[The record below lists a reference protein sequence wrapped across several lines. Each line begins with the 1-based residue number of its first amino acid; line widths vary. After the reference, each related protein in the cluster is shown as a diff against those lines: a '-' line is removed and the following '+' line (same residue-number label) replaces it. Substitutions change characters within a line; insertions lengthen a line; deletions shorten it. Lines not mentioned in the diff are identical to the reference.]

1 MRYKSL
7 PFRINT
13 AIVITALVIVVLF
26 GMFLYPLE
34 KRRAD
39 DQVQHINLLLDTI
52 FRQKLNDLANELFA
66 RQERALRAS
75 LDDIAKVDDVL
86 GAAIYLP
93 DGTRYMSNHHLAAS
107 FDPNP
112 QRLRTASGSIFE
124 RLTNEYASI
133 GVYLNRIEVI
143 GQVIGY
149 IAIYYDFTNIDRE
162 MRQSIAIF
170 SGLLATTVLLMVI
183 MLNRFLFRFII
194 KPVSLLRNAMRRVE
208 EGLLGETVALPRTD
222 EIGDMGAAFN
232 DMSVRLK
239 QVHKALI
246 DAEEKY
252 RGIFE
257 NAIEGI
263 FQCTPGQGRFITVNS
278 ALGTML
284 GYHSGDELMAAVT
297 DIGSQLFINRSDTV
311 RFESE
316 LQSAN
321 QTIGFETLLGC
332 RDGGT
337 ITVSISARR
346 VKDESGVVQ
355 YIEGSVEDITERRQR
370 EEAERRQEA
379 AEAANRAKSEF
390 LAYMSHEIRTP
401 INAILGFADVLDSVE
416 NDPRKKHHV
425 QTIKSS
431 GASLLQ
437 LINDILDLSKI
448 EAGRMEIQ
456 PTSVN
461 LAALF
466 EELHHIFSFG
476 AISKGLNLAME
487 ISAKLPPELM
497 LDKVRMRQV
506 LFNLIGNAV
515 KYTNRGEVLV
525 SAAAEPAVGDHRWD
539 LSIAVKDSG
548 IGIAPEAHDEVFKS
562 FRQHHSTDAPQAEGT
577 GLGLPISKNLVEMMG
592 GNLTLTSEAGKG
604 SVFTITLPGV
614 EEVEISGFDV
624 AAAAAPTAG
633 TAVTAD
639 DDQRRI
645 VFEPAT
651 VLVADD
657 LEVNRQLII
666 EALRPSALTISEA
679 TNGVEAIFLAR
690 EQRPDMILMDIK
702 MPEMDGYAAI
712 AEIRRQPELAA
723 IPVIALTASGMKE
736 DIERI
741 TRSGFDE
748 YLIRPYDHQ
757 ALLATLARHLPHVR
771 HGNGHR
777 RHTTE
782 GAKRQ
787 RPSYLRPW
795 HCPED
800 AVHRLNGE
808 LRARCKEAQ
817 RKQRIPDIREFGL
830 ELAHLGKQL
839 ALAPLEQ
846 YGTDLCHHAD
856 NFQIDQIT
864 MMLDHYEKMLALIE
878 A

>member
-13 AIVITALVIVVLF
+13 AIVLTALVIVVLF

-34 KRRAD
+34 KRRAE

-52 FRQKLNDLANELFA
+52 FRQKINDLANELFA

-75 LDDIAKVDDVL
+75 LDEIAKVDDVL

-93 DGTRYMSNHHLAAS
+93 DGTRIMSNHRLAAS
-107 FDPNP
+107 VDPDP
-112 QRLRTASGSIFE
+112 QRLRTAPGSIFE

-149 IAIYYDFTNIDRE
+149 IAIYYDFRKFDRE

-170 SGLLATTVLLMVI
+170 SGLLATTILLMVV
-183 MLNRFLFRFII
+183 MLNRFLFRSII
-194 KPVSLLRNAMRRVE
+194 KPVSLLRSAMRHVE
-208 EGLLGETVALPRTD
+208 EGMLGETVNLPRTD

-252 RGIFE
+252 RSIFE

-278 ALGTML
+278 ALCTML
-284 GYHSGDELMAAVT
+284 AYPNSDELITAIT
-297 DIGSQLFINRSDTV
+297 DIGGQLFVNRSDAD

-316 LQSAN
+316 LHSAGT
-321 QTIGFETLLGC
+321 TIGFETLLRR
-332 RDGGT
+332 RDGGA

-346 VKDESGVVQ
+346 VKDGSGTVQ
-355 YIEGSVEDITERRQR
+355 YIEGSVEDIAERRQR
-370 EEAERRQEA
+370 AEAERKQEA

-401 INAILGFADVLDSVE
+401 INAILGFADILESVE

-456 PTSVN
+456 LTPVD
-461 LAALF
+461 LVVLF
-466 EELHHIFSFG
+466 RELYDIFSIG
-476 AISKGLNLAME
+476 AVSKGIELSME
-487 ISAKLPPELM
+487 TADLMPPRLM

-515 KYTNRGEVLV
+515 KYTAQGIVAV
-525 SAAAEPAVGDHRWD
+525 SAAVQPSMREQYWD
-539 LSIAVKDSG
+539 LTITVKDTG
-548 IGIAPEAHDEVFKS
+548 IGIDSKAHGEVFKS
-562 FRQHHSTDAPQAEGT
+562 FRQHRSTDAPQAEGT

-592 GNLTLTSEAGKG
+592 GTLTLKSEPGQG
-604 SVFTITLPGV
+604 SIFTITLP
-614 EEVEISGFDV
+614 EVQAPEASGLD
-624 AAAAAPTAG
+624 AAAAAASATAE
-633 TAVTAD
+633 ATAD
-639 DDQRRI
+639 HDNSQLI
-645 VFEPAT
+645 EFEPAT

-657 LEVNRQLII
+657 LEINRQLII
-666 EALRPSALTISEA
+666 EALRPSPLAISEA
-679 TNGVEAIFLAR
+679 TNGSEAVSLA
-690 EQRPDMILMDIK
+690 EAERPDIILMDIK
-702 MPEMDGYAAI
+702 MPVMDGYAALS
-712 AEIRRQPELAA
+712 EIRADPELAT
-723 IPVIALTASGMKE
+723 IPIIALTASGMKE

-741 TRSGFDE
+741 IQSGFDE
-748 YLIRPYDHQ
+748 YLIRPNSQ
-757 ALLATLARHLPHVR
+757 RQLLATLARHLPCE
-771 HGNGHR
+771 R
-777 RHTTE
+777 RP
-782 GAKRQ
+782 Q
-787 RPSYLRPW
+787 SYCRLSGEEVKELQPIYLSPW
-795 HCPED
+795 RCPEV
-800 AVHRLNGE
+800 ARLRLSGE
-808 LRARCKEAQ
+808 LKARWEETQ
-817 RKQRIPDIREFGL
+817 RKQRIPDIRDFGL
-830 ELAHLGKQL
+830 ELADLGKKFEL
-839 ALAPLEQ
+839 TPLEQ
-846 YGTDLCHHAD
+846 YGTDLCRHAD
-856 NFQIDQIT
+856 NFQVDQIT
-864 MMLDHYEKMLALIE
+864 MMLGCYEKMLAMITE
-878 A
+878 